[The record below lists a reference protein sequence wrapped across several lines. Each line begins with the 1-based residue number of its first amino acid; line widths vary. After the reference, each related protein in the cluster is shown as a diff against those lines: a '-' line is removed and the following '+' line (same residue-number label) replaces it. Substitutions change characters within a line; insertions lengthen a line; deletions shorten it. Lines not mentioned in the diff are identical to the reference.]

1 MNTAIAF
8 LGRNC
13 IDEYYELTDVPTL
26 GEKAL
31 CRFIDHKVGGMIGNA
46 ASIYAAY
53 GNPSIM
59 LDFMNANPENDIL
72 MKDLKRYHV
81 NIEGIAFN
89 EAYPT
94 SKCLI
99 MLKDGERIIYVLD
112 NTSFRYT
119 LSPKQEALI
128 FECAYLYTSF
138 ADLLQVENHLDLVS
152 KMNLSGI
159 KLVMD
164 IEKNALGMDCDLF
177 ATLAL
182 ASILFINEQANEV
195 LIERLG
201 HDYYQRL
208 IQIGCL
214 IIFTKAEKG
223 SEIHT
228 LNRIIN
234 IPAYSVD
241 VIDTTGA
248 GDTFNVSFLHAIN
261 RGDDFERAGH
271 FASIAASL
279 SITERGARTACGHVD
294 EIDSILNGS
303 ALLAH

>member
-1 MNTAIAF
+1 MSTAIAF

-13 IDEYYELTDVPTL
+13 IDEYYELNEVPVL

-59 LDFMNANPENDIL
+59 LDFMNESPENAIL
-72 MKDLKRYHV
+72 LKDLERYHV
-81 NIEGIAFN
+81 NIEGIAFD
-89 EAYPT
+89 ETFPS

-112 NTSFRYT
+112 NTYFRYK
-119 LSPKQEALI
+119 LSIKQEALLL
-128 FECAYLYTSF
+128 ECTYLYTSF
-138 ADLLQVENHLDLVS
+138 ADLLQVDAYLDLVT
-152 KMNLSGI
+152 KMKLNGI

-164 IEKNALGMDCDLF
+164 IEKNALGMECDLF

-195 LIERLG
+195 LSMRLG
-201 HDYYQRL
+201 TDYLQNL
-208 IQIGCL
+208 VQLGCL
-214 IIFTKAEKG
+214 VIFTKAERG
-223 SEIHT
+223 SEIHSMHG
-228 LNRIIN
+228 IIK
-234 IPAYSVD
+234 IPAYPVD
-241 VIDTTGA
+241 VVDTTGA
-248 GDTFNVSFLHAIN
+248 GDTFNVSFLHAYN
-261 RGDDFERAGH
+261 RGDDLERAGH

-279 SITERGARTACGHVD
+279 SISERGARSACGHVNEVD
-294 EIDSILNGS
+294 AMLNES
-303 ALLAH
+303 ALLAN